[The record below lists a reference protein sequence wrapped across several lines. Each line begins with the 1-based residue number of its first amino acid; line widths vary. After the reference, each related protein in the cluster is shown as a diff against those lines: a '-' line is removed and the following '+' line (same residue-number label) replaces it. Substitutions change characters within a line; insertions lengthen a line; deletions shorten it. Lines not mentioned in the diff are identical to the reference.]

1 MTIHEA
7 LKKYYG
13 YDSFRPQQEEIINN
27 ILNKND
33 TLVLM
38 PTGGGKSLCF
48 QIPAIVSEG
57 ITIVISPLIALMTDQ
72 VNNLKQIGV
81 EAEYINSNL
90 SDDLYKDV
98 YKKTLNNTLKMLY
111 VSPEKLQTNNFI
123 DFLKKLNI
131 SYFAIDEAHC
141 ISNWGHDFR
150 PDYTKLN
157 ILKEEFKHVPIIA
170 LTATADKVIRKDIL
184 TQLNIS
190 HAKVY
195 LSSFDRKNLSLNVSY
210 GSKKF
215 EQILNFLKSRKDENG
230 IIYCISRKN
239 TEDLCKKLKHAGY
252 KCGFYHAGMEANERS
267 KIQQEFQ
274 NDEIRIITA
283 TIAFGMGIDKSNV
296 RYVIHYNIPKNIEN
310 FYQEIGRAGR
320 DGCNSDTILFYSY
333 ADIVVYN
340 KMLGN
345 VENLERKQLLISKMD
360 RMMQYCTAD
369 VCRRKIL
376 LSYFNEEVVEDCGN
390 CDVCKNPPNV
400 IDNTILAQK
409 ILSTIVRVNQKVNMM
424 TLIPIL
430 RGTSHYYKNIKTYGI
445 CEEYS
450 VDELSDVIIKML
462 NNGFI
467 DIAYDE
473 KSNLK
478 INNLSNNIL
487 VKGMKVYLS
496 EYTGSV
502 HKVVENTIKKEENN
516 DVCDNVLLEKLKEAR
531 RNIAIKEKVPA
542 YVVFTDKT
550 LLELAAKKPKNKKE
564 MLNINGI
571 AEAKFDKYGIKILDL
586 INDK

>member
-502 HKVVENTIKKEENN
+502 NKVVENTIKKEENN